1 MKLKKI
7 VSAVVAVCMAAALTA
22 CGGVN
27 IEKIG
32 LPEKMDMVAGE
43 TVKLDVTFEAGE
55 AKEEDVQKATE
66 GLELTWVSSDEKV
79 ATVDAE
85 GNVTAVEAGEADV
98 TLTAKSEKTE
108 LSATCHIT
116 VTAPEKE
123 IEPTKVAMDSDG
135 MDALQ
140 AMKDS
145 GVVVPENVD
154 PETLTWASSDEAVAT
169 VDENGHIT
177 PVGTGECVITVTGA
191 FLADDTAA
199 ASNMSYKGTANIVFL
214 SATPKNEVATTQE
227 TEGNMW
233 SAELRIV
240 VCETLD
246 EDGQEVD
253 KTEGTD
259 KTDKDTT
266 NDKNT
271 TTGDKNTT
279 TGDKNTG
286 SNNGST
292 STGGGTTNGGNN
304 GGSTST
310 GGGNTSGGNN
320 NAGTGNNPNEGGAA
334 GGDGNQVVPGD
345 GSWAENGGDAEFDD
359 GAVPPPPVS
368 TPAPQAPAD
377 NAGTGNNPNE
387 GGAAGGDGNQVVPGD
402 GSWAVDGGDAEFDDG
417 AVPPPPVI

>member
-79 ATVDAE
+79 VTVDAE

-116 VTAPEKE
+116 VTAPEEE

-214 SATPKNEVATTQE
+214 SATPKNEVVTTQE

-253 KTEGTD
+253 KTEDADKADEAD
-259 KTDKDTT
+259 KTSDKTS
-266 NDKNT
+266 NT
-271 TTGDKNTT
+271 KPSG
-279 TGDKNTG
+279 
-286 SNNGST
+286 NNGST

-345 GSWAENGGDAEFDD
+345 GSWAENGGDATPDD
-359 GAVPPPPVS
+359 EVIPPPPAS
-368 TPAPQAPAD
+368 QAPAN

-402 GSWAVDGGDAEFDDG
+402 GSWAENGGDATPDDE
-417 AVPPPPVI
+417 VIPPPPTF

>member
-7 VSAVVAVCMAAALTA
+7 VSVVVAVCMAAALTA
-22 CGGVN
+22 CGSVN

-116 VTAPEKE
+116 VTAPEEE

-214 SATPKNEVATTQE
+214 SATPKNEVVTTQE

-253 KTEGTD
+253 KTEDADKADEAD
-259 KTDKDTT
+259 KTS
-266 NDKNT
+266 DKN
-271 TTGDKNTT
+271 GDKTSNTKPS
-279 TGDKNTG
+279 G
-286 SNNGST
+286 NNGST
-292 STGGGTTNGGNN
+292 STGNG
-304 GGSTST
+304 SV
-310 GGGNTSGGNN
+310 SGGNN
-320 NAGTGNNPNEGGAA
+320 NTGNTGNTGNNDNTQTPAPPAQEGGGI
-334 GGDGNQVVPGD
+334 GGDLNQVIPGGGTTD
-345 GSWAENGGDAEFDD
+345 GNGGDAEY
-359 GAVPPPPVS
+359 GGRPV
-368 TPAPQAPAD
+368 
-377 NAGTGNNPNE
+377 
-387 GGAAGGDGNQVVPGD
+387 V
-402 GSWAVDGGDAEFDDG
+402 
-417 AVPPPPVI
+417 

>member
-1 MKLKKI
+1 MHKKFL
-7 VSAVVAVCMAAALTA
+7 AVLASLAMALCLTA
-22 CGGVN
+22 CGVQITG
-27 IEKIG
+27 IS
-32 LPEKMDMVAGE
+32 LPES
-43 TVKLDVTFEAGE
+43 
-55 AKEEDVQKATE
+55 
-66 GLELTWVSSDEKV
+66 LELEVGASDVLTVEYAADNASADALEAAAEKLTLVWTSDNDEV
-79 ATVDAE
+79 ATVAE
-85 GNVTAVEAGEADV
+85 DGTVNALAPGEAIVNVATKDG
-98 TLTAKSEKTE
+98 K

-116 VTAPEKE
+116 VTAPEEE

-214 SATPKNEVATTQE
+214 STTPKNEVVTPQE

-253 KTEGTD
+253 KTEDTD

-266 NDKNT
+266 N
-271 TTGDKNTT
+271 DKNTT

-334 GGDGNQVVPGD
+334 GGDM
-345 GSWAENGGDAEFDD
+345 NG
-359 GAVPPPPVS
+359 
-368 TPAPQAPAD
+368 
-377 NAGTGNNPNE
+377 
-387 GGAAGGDGNQVVPGD
+387 VVPGD

>member
-22 CGGVN
+22 CGSVN

-214 SATPKNEVATTQE
+214 SATPKNEVVTTQE

-253 KTEGTD
+253 KTEDAD

-345 GSWAENGGDAEFDD
+345 GSWAENGGDATPDD
-359 GAVPPPPVS
+359 EVIPPPPAS
-368 TPAPQAPAD
+368 QAPAN

-402 GSWAVDGGDAEFDDG
+402 GSWAENGGDATPDDE
-417 AVPPPPVI
+417 VIPPPPTF

>member
-7 VSAVVAVCMAAALTA
+7 VSVVVAVCMAAALTA
-22 CGGVN
+22 CGSVN

-214 SATPKNEVATTQE
+214 SATPKNEVVTTQE

-240 VCETLD
+240 VCEMLD
-246 EDGQEVD
+246 EDSQEVD
-253 KTEGTD
+253 KTEEAD
-259 KTDKDTT
+259 KTSDK
-266 NDKNT
+266 
-271 TTGDKNTT
+271 TGDKTSNTKPS
-279 TGDKNTG
+279 G
-286 SNNGST
+286 NNGST
-292 STGGGTTNGGNN
+292 STGNG
-304 GGSTST
+304 SV
-310 GGGNTSGGNN
+310 SGGNN
-320 NAGTGNNPNEGGAA
+320 NTGNTGNTGNNDNTQTPAPPAPEGGGI
-334 GGDGNQVVPGD
+334 GGDLNQVIPGGGTTD
-345 GSWAENGGDAEFDD
+345 GNGGDATPDD
-359 GAVPPPPVS
+359 EVIPPPPVETPAQ
-368 TPAPQAPAD
+368 TPAPPAQ
-377 NAGTGNNPNE
+377 E
-387 GGAAGGDGNQVVPGD
+387 GGGIGGDLNQVIPGGGTTD
-402 GSWAVDGGDAEFDDG
+402 GNGGDATPDDE
-417 AVPPPPVI
+417 VIPPPPVF

>member
-7 VSAVVAVCMAAALTA
+7 VSVVVAVCMAAALTA
-22 CGGVN
+22 CGSVN

-116 VTAPEKE
+116 VTAPKEE

-214 SATPKNEVATTQE
+214 SATPKNEVVTTQE

-253 KTEGTD
+253 KTEDAD

-345 GSWAENGGDAEFDD
+345 GSWAENGGDATPDD
-359 GAVPPPPVS
+359 EVIPPPPAS
-368 TPAPQAPAD
+368 QAPAN

-402 GSWAVDGGDAEFDDG
+402 GSWAENGGDATPDDE
-417 AVPPPPVI
+417 VIPPPPTF

>member
-1 MKLKKI
+1 MHKKFL
-7 VSAVVAVCMAAALTA
+7 AVLASLAMALCLTA
-22 CGGVN
+22 CGVQITG
-27 IEKIG
+27 IS
-32 LPEKMDMVAGE
+32 LPES
-43 TVKLDVTFEAGE
+43 
-55 AKEEDVQKATE
+55 
-66 GLELTWVSSDEKV
+66 LELEVGASDVLTVEYAADNASADALEAAAEKLTLVWTSDNDEV
-79 ATVDAE
+79 ATVAE
-85 GNVTAVEAGEADV
+85 DGTVNALAPGEAIVNVATKDG
-98 TLTAKSEKTE
+98 K

-116 VTAPEKE
+116 VTAPEEE

-214 SATPKNEVATTQE
+214 SATPKNEVVTTQE

-253 KTEGTD
+253 KTEEAD
-259 KTDKDTT
+259 KTS
-266 NDKNT
+266 DKN
-271 TTGDKNTT
+271 GDKTSNTKPS
-279 TGDKNTG
+279 G
-286 SNNGST
+286 NNGST
-292 STGGGTTNGGNN
+292 STGNG
-304 GGSTST
+304 SV
-310 GGGNTSGGNN
+310 SGGNN
-320 NAGTGNNPNEGGAA
+320 NTGNTGNTGNNDNTQTPAPPAPEGGGI
-334 GGDGNQVVPGD
+334 GGDLNQVIPGGGTTD
-345 GSWAENGGDAEFDD
+345 GNGGDAEFDD
-359 GAVPPPPVS
+359 GAVPPPPVETPAQ
-368 TPAPQAPAD
+368 TPAPPAQ
-377 NAGTGNNPNE
+377 E
-387 GGAAGGDGNQVVPGD
+387 GGGIGQGNVTIPGGGTTDGN
-402 GSWAVDGGDAEFDDG
+402 GGDAEYG
-417 AVPPPPVI
+417 GRPVV

>member
-7 VSAVVAVCMAAALTA
+7 VSVVVAVCMAAALTA
-22 CGGVN
+22 CGSVN

-116 VTAPEKE
+116 VTAPEEE

-214 SATPKNEVATTQE
+214 SATPKNEVVTTQE

-253 KTEGTD
+253 KTEDADKADEAD
-259 KTDKDTT
+259 KTSDK
-266 NDKNT
+266 
-271 TTGDKNTT
+271 TGDKTSNTKPS
-279 TGDKNTG
+279 G
-286 SNNGST
+286 NNGST
-292 STGGGTTNGGNN
+292 STGNG
-304 GGSTST
+304 SV
-310 GGGNTSGGNN
+310 SGGNN
-320 NAGTGNNPNEGGAA
+320 NTGNNNNTQTPAPPAPEGGGI
-334 GGDGNQVVPGD
+334 GGDLNQVIPGGGTTD
-345 GSWAENGGDAEFDD
+345 GNGGNAEQEEPPI
-359 GAVPPPPVS
+359 APPPVETPAQ
-368 TPAPQAPAD
+368 TPAPPAQ
-377 NAGTGNNPNE
+377 E
-387 GGAAGGDGNQVVPGD
+387 GGGIGGDLNQVIPGGGTTD
-402 GSWAVDGGDAEFDDG
+402 GNGGNAEQEEPPI
-417 AVPPPPVI
+417 APPPVF

>member
-1 MKLKKI
+1 MKLKRI
-7 VSAVVAVCMAAALTA
+7 VSVVVAVCMAAALTA
-22 CGGVN
+22 CGSVN
-27 IEKIG
+27 IEKID

-116 VTAPEKE
+116 VTVPEEE

-214 SATPKNEVATTQE
+214 SATPKNEGATTQE

-246 EDGQEVD
+246 EDGHEV
-253 KTEGTD
+253 D

-266 NDKNT
+266 N
-271 TTGDKNTT
+271 DKNTT

-334 GGDGNQVVPGD
+334 GGDMNGVVPGD
-345 GSWAENGGDAEFDD
+345 GSWAVDGGDATPGDQVIPPEP
-359 GAVPPPPVS
+359 VPES

-387 GGAAGGDGNQVVPGD
+387 GGAAGGDMNGVVPGD
-402 GSWAVDGGDAEFDDG
+402 GSWAVDGGDATPGDQ
-417 AVPPPPVI
+417 VIPPPPTF

>member
-7 VSAVVAVCMAAALTA
+7 VSVVVAVCMAAALTA
-22 CGGVN
+22 CGSVN

-214 SATPKNEVATTQE
+214 SATPKNEVVTTQE

-240 VCETLD
+240 VCETLE
-246 EDGQEVD
+246 EDGQEV
-253 KTEGTD
+253 D

-345 GSWAENGGDAEFDD
+345 GSWAENGGDATPGDQ
-359 GAVPPPPVS
+359 VIPPPP
-368 TPAPQAPAD
+368 T
-377 NAGTGNNPNE
+377 
-387 GGAAGGDGNQVVPGD
+387 
-402 GSWAVDGGDAEFDDG
+402 F
-417 AVPPPPVI
+417 

>member
-7 VSAVVAVCMAAALTA
+7 VSVVVAVCMAAALTA
-22 CGGVN
+22 CGSVN

-116 VTAPEKE
+116 VTAPKEE

-214 SATPKNEVATTQE
+214 SATPKNEVVTTQE

-253 KTEGTD
+253 KTEDAD

-266 NDKNT
+266 N
-271 TTGDKNTT
+271 DKNTT

-345 GSWAENGGDAEFDD
+345 GSWAENGGDATPDD
-359 GAVPPPPVS
+359 EVIPPPPAS
-368 TPAPQAPAD
+368 QAPAN

-402 GSWAVDGGDAEFDDG
+402 GSWAENGGDATPDDE
-417 AVPPPPVI
+417 VIPPPPTF

>member
-22 CGGVN
+22 CGSVN

-66 GLELTWVSSDEKV
+66 DLELTWVSSDEKV

-116 VTAPEKE
+116 VTAPEEE

-199 ASNMSYKGTANIVFL
+199 ASNMSHKGTANIVFL
-214 SATPKNEVATTQE
+214 SATPKNEVVTTQE

-240 VCETLD
+240 VCEMLD

-253 KTEGTD
+253 KTEDADKADEAD
-259 KTDKDTT
+259 KTS
-266 NDKNT
+266 DKN
-271 TTGDKNTT
+271 GDKTSNTKPS
-279 TGDKNTG
+279 G
-286 SNNGST
+286 NNGST
-292 STGGGTTNGGNN
+292 STGNG
-304 GGSTST
+304 SV
-310 GGGNTSGGNN
+310 SGGNN
-320 NAGTGNNPNEGGAA
+320 NTGNNNNTQTPAPPAPEGGGI
-334 GGDGNQVVPGD
+334 GGDLNQVIPGGGTTD
-345 GSWAENGGDAEFDD
+345 GNGGNAEQEEPPI
-359 GAVPPPPVS
+359 APPPVETPAQ
-368 TPAPQAPAD
+368 TPAPPAQ
-377 NAGTGNNPNE
+377 E
-387 GGAAGGDGNQVVPGD
+387 GGGIGGDLNQVIPGGGTTD
-402 GSWAVDGGDAEFDDG
+402 GNGGNAEQEEPPI
-417 AVPPPPVI
+417 APPPVF

>member
-7 VSAVVAVCMAAALTA
+7 VSVVVAVCMAAALTA
-22 CGGVN
+22 CGSVN

-116 VTAPEKE
+116 VTAPEEE

-199 ASNMSYKGTANIVFL
+199 ASNMSYKGTANIVLL
-214 SATPKNEVATTQE
+214 SATPKNEVVTPQE

-240 VCETLD
+240 VCETLE
-246 EDGQEVD
+246 EDGQEV
-253 KTEGTD
+253 D

-345 GSWAENGGDAEFDD
+345 GSWAENGGDATPGDQVIPPEP
-359 GAVPPPPVS
+359 VPES

-402 GSWAVDGGDAEFDDG
+402 GSWAENGGDATPGDQ
-417 AVPPPPVI
+417 VIPPPPTF

>member
-1 MKLKKI
+1 MHKKFL
-7 VSAVVAVCMAAALTA
+7 AVLASLAMALCLTA
-22 CGGVN
+22 CGVQITG
-27 IEKIG
+27 IS
-32 LPEKMDMVAGE
+32 LPES
-43 TVKLDVTFEAGE
+43 
-55 AKEEDVQKATE
+55 
-66 GLELTWVSSDEKV
+66 LELEVGASDVLTVEYAADNASADALESAAEKLTLVWTSDNDEV
-79 ATVDAE
+79 ATVAE
-85 GNVTAVEAGEADV
+85 DGTVNALAPGEAIVNVATKDG
-98 TLTAKSEKTE
+98 K

-169 VDENGHIT
+169 VDENGYIT

-214 SATPKNEVATTQE
+214 SATPKNEVVTTQE

-253 KTEGTD
+253 KTEDAD

-266 NDKNT
+266 N
-271 TTGDKNTT
+271 DKNTT

-334 GGDGNQVVPGD
+334 GGDMNGVVPGD
-345 GSWAENGGDAEFDD
+345 GSWAVDGGDGELVERPAPE
-359 GAVPPPPVS
+359 S

-377 NAGTGNNPNE
+377 NTGTGNNPNE
-387 GGAAGGDGNQVVPGD
+387 GGAAGGDMNGVVPGD
-402 GSWAVDGGDAEFDDG
+402 GSWAVDGGDGEL
-417 AVPPPPVI
+417 VERPVA

>member
-1 MKLKKI
+1 MHKKFL
-7 VSAVVAVCMAAALTA
+7 AVLASLAMALCLTA
-22 CGGVN
+22 CGVQITG
-27 IEKIG
+27 IS
-32 LPEKMDMVAGE
+32 LPES
-43 TVKLDVTFEAGE
+43 
-55 AKEEDVQKATE
+55 
-66 GLELTWVSSDEKV
+66 LELEVGASDVLTVEYAADNASADALEAAAEKLTLVWTSDNDEV
-79 ATVDAE
+79 ATVAE
-85 GNVTAVEAGEADV
+85 DGTVNALAPGEAIVNVATKDG
-98 TLTAKSEKTE
+98 K

-199 ASNMSYKGTANIVFL
+199 ASNMSYKGTANIVLL
-214 SATPKNEVATTQE
+214 SATPKNEVVTPQE

-253 KTEGTD
+253 KTEEAD
-259 KTDKDTT
+259 KTS
-266 NDKNT
+266 DKN
-271 TTGDKNTT
+271 GDKTSNTKPS
-279 TGDKNTG
+279 G
-286 SNNGST
+286 NNGST
-292 STGGGTTNGGNN
+292 STGNG
-304 GGSTST
+304 SV
-310 GGGNTSGGNN
+310 SGGNN
-320 NAGTGNNPNEGGAA
+320 NTGNTGNTGNNDNTQTPAPPAPEGGGIGQGNVTIP
-334 GGDGNQVVPGD
+334 GGGTTDG
-345 GSWAENGGDAEFDD
+345 NGGDATPDD
-359 GAVPPPPVS
+359 EVIPPPPV
-368 TPAPQAPAD
+368 
-377 NAGTGNNPNE
+377 
-387 GGAAGGDGNQVVPGD
+387 
-402 GSWAVDGGDAEFDDG
+402 F
-417 AVPPPPVI
+417 

>member
-1 MKLKKI
+1 MHKKFL
-7 VSAVVAVCMAAALTA
+7 AVLASLAMALCLTA
-22 CGGVN
+22 CGVQITG
-27 IEKIG
+27 IS
-32 LPEKMDMVAGE
+32 LPES
-43 TVKLDVTFEAGE
+43 
-55 AKEEDVQKATE
+55 
-66 GLELTWVSSDEKV
+66 LELEVGASDVLTVEYAADNASADALESAAEKLTLVWTSDNDEV
-79 ATVDAE
+79 ATVAE
-85 GNVTAVEAGEADV
+85 DGTVNALAPGEAIVNVATKDG
-98 TLTAKSEKTE
+98 K

-116 VTAPEKE
+116 VTAPEEE

-199 ASNMSYKGTANIVFL
+199 ASNMSYKGTANIVLL
-214 SATPKNEVATTQE
+214 SATPKNEVVTPQE

-240 VCETLD
+240 VCETLE
-246 EDGQEVD
+246 EDGQEV
-253 KTEGTD
+253 D

-345 GSWAENGGDAEFDD
+345 GSWAENGGDATPGDQVIPPEP
-359 GAVPPPPVS
+359 VPES

-377 NAGTGNNPNE
+377 NTGTGNNPNE
-387 GGAAGGDGNQVVPGD
+387 GGAAGGDMNGVVPGD

>member
-7 VSAVVAVCMAAALTA
+7 VSVVVAVCMAAALTA
-22 CGGVN
+22 CGSVN

-214 SATPKNEVATTQE
+214 SATPKNEVVTTQE

-240 VCETLD
+240 VCETLE
-246 EDGQEVD
+246 EDGQEV
-253 KTEGTD
+253 D

-345 GSWAENGGDAEFDD
+345 GSWAENGGDATPGDQVIPPEP
-359 GAVPPPPVS
+359 VPES

-402 GSWAVDGGDAEFDDG
+402 GSWAENGGDATPGDQ
-417 AVPPPPVI
+417 VIPPPPTF

>member
-7 VSAVVAVCMAAALTA
+7 VSVVVAVCMAAALTA
-22 CGGVN
+22 CGSVN

-154 PETLTWASSDEAVAT
+154 PENLPWASSDEAVAT
-169 VDENGHIT
+169 VD
-177 PVGTGECVITVTGA
+177 
-191 FLADDTAA
+191 
-199 ASNMSYKGTANIVFL
+199 
-214 SATPKNEVATTQE
+214 
-227 TEGNMW
+227 
-233 SAELRIV
+233 
-240 VCETLD
+240 
-246 EDGQEVD
+246 
-253 KTEGTD
+253 
-259 KTDKDTT
+259 
-266 NDKNT
+266 
-271 TTGDKNTT
+271 
-279 TGDKNTG
+279 
-286 SNNGST
+286 
-292 STGGGTTNGGNN
+292 
-304 GGSTST
+304 
-310 GGGNTSGGNN
+310 
-320 NAGTGNNPNEGGAA
+320 
-334 GGDGNQVVPGD
+334 
-345 GSWAENGGDAEFDD
+345 
-359 GAVPPPPVS
+359 
-368 TPAPQAPAD
+368 
-377 NAGTGNNPNE
+377 
-387 GGAAGGDGNQVVPGD
+387 
-402 GSWAVDGGDAEFDDG
+402 
-417 AVPPPPVI
+417 

>member
-7 VSAVVAVCMAAALTA
+7 VSVVVAICMAAALTA
-22 CGGVN
+22 CGSVN

-116 VTAPEKE
+116 VTAPEEE

-214 SATPKNEVATTQE
+214 SATPKNEVVTTQE

-253 KTEGTD
+253 KTEDAD

-345 GSWAENGGDAEFDD
+345 GSWAENGGDATPDD
-359 GAVPPPPVS
+359 EVIPPPP
-368 TPAPQAPAD
+368 T
-377 NAGTGNNPNE
+377 
-387 GGAAGGDGNQVVPGD
+387 
-402 GSWAVDGGDAEFDDG
+402 F
-417 AVPPPPVI
+417 

>member
-1 MKLKKI
+1 MHKKFL
-7 VSAVVAVCMAAALTA
+7 AVLASLAMALCLTA
-22 CGGVN
+22 CGVQITG
-27 IEKIG
+27 IS
-32 LPEKMDMVAGE
+32 LPES
-43 TVKLDVTFEAGE
+43 
-55 AKEEDVQKATE
+55 
-66 GLELTWVSSDEKV
+66 LELEVGASDVLTVEYAADNASADALEAAAEKLTLVWTSDNDEV
-79 ATVDAE
+79 ATVAE
-85 GNVTAVEAGEADV
+85 DGTVNALAPGEAIVNVATKDG
-98 TLTAKSEKTE
+98 K

-116 VTAPEKE
+116 VTAPEEE

-253 KTEGTD
+253 KTEDTD

-266 NDKNT
+266 N
-271 TTGDKNTT
+271 DKNTT

-334 GGDGNQVVPGD
+334 GGDMNGVVPGD
-345 GSWAENGGDAEFDD
+345 GSWAVDGGDAEFDD

-387 GGAAGGDGNQVVPGD
+387 GGAAGGDMNGVVPGD

>member
-1 MKLKKI
+1 MHKKFL
-7 VSAVVAVCMAAALTA
+7 AVLASLAMALCLTA
-22 CGGVN
+22 CGVQITG
-27 IEKIG
+27 IS
-32 LPEKMDMVAGE
+32 LPES
-43 TVKLDVTFEAGE
+43 
-55 AKEEDVQKATE
+55 
-66 GLELTWVSSDEKV
+66 LELEVGASDVLTVEYAADNASADALEAAAEKLTLVWTSDNDEV
-79 ATVDAE
+79 ATVAE
-85 GNVTAVEAGEADV
+85 DGTVNALAPGEAIVNVATKDG
-98 TLTAKSEKTE
+98 K

-116 VTAPEKE
+116 VTAPEEE

-214 SATPKNEVATTQE
+214 SATPKNEVVTTQE

-253 KTEGTD
+253 KTEDAD

-266 NDKNT
+266 N
-271 TTGDKNTT
+271 DKNTT

-334 GGDGNQVVPGD
+334 GGDMNGVVPGD
-345 GSWAENGGDAEFDD
+345 GSWAVDGGDGELVERPAPE
-359 GAVPPPPVS
+359 S

-377 NAGTGNNPNE
+377 NTGTGNNPNE
-387 GGAAGGDGNQVVPGD
+387 GGAAGGDMNGVVPGD
-402 GSWAVDGGDAEFDDG
+402 GSWAVDGGDGEL
-417 AVPPPPVI
+417 VERPVA

>member
-1 MKLKKI
+1 MHKKFL
-7 VSAVVAVCMAAALTA
+7 AVLASLAMALCLTA
-22 CGGVN
+22 CGVQITG
-27 IEKIG
+27 IS
-32 LPEKMDMVAGE
+32 LPES
-43 TVKLDVTFEAGE
+43 
-55 AKEEDVQKATE
+55 
-66 GLELTWVSSDEKV
+66 LELEVGASDVLTVEYAADNASADALEAAAEKLTLVWTSDNDEV
-79 ATVDAE
+79 ATVAE
-85 GNVTAVEAGEADV
+85 DGTVNALAPGEAIVNVATKDG
-98 TLTAKSEKTE
+98 K

-116 VTAPEKE
+116 VTAPEEE

-214 SATPKNEVATTQE
+214 SATPKNEVVTTQE

-240 VCETLD
+240 VCEMLD

-253 KTEGTD
+253 KTEDAD

-266 NDKNT
+266 N
-271 TTGDKNTT
+271 DKNTT

-334 GGDGNQVVPGD
+334 GGDMNGVVPGD
-345 GSWAENGGDAEFDD
+345 GSWAVDGGDGELVERPAPE
-359 GAVPPPPVS
+359 S

-377 NAGTGNNPNE
+377 NTGTGNNPNE
-387 GGAAGGDGNQVVPGD
+387 GGAAGGDMNGVVPGD
-402 GSWAVDGGDAEFDDG
+402 GSWAVDGGDGEL
-417 AVPPPPVI
+417 VERPVA